1 MDKLALTGSINR
13 QTTGP
18 AFHTLSQEPGADDI
32 NVWLKLV
39 NCSL

>member
-18 AFHTLSQEPGADDI
+18 AFHTLSQ
-32 NVWLKLV
+32 
-39 NCSL
+39 SLAWTTSMYG